1 MILRTGDTEC
11 EFWLEA
17 SGGRSYLCAVS
28 SRRRGVYGSKRW
40 QRPTFRWYVET
51 WLTENGPEPRA
62 SKGICRTFAEAMRKV
77 RHVAAALEA
86 KR

>member
-28 SRRRGVYGSKRW
+28 SSRRGAYGSKRW
-40 QRPTFRWYVET
+40 QRPVFRWCVET

-62 SKGICRTFAEAMRKV
+62 SKGTGRTFAEAMRKA
-77 RHVAAALEA
+77 RREADRLEA
-86 KR
+86 LR